1 MTVAHD
7 SVPDAMLISN
17 AVAELQTLARRFS
30 QPMSVAQSVV
40 TIQVVFV
47 AGTASAWRL
56 IETTRS
62 TVGRRRR
69 MLCFDSLEQIRR
81 SVDER
86 LAWQRADEQFVA
98 RHMATPDG
106 FPSVTADWVH
116 SKDFDLI
123 FSAVAGRDSQGDV
136 RNDAE
141 IYRDAL
147 LAGYI
152 TWRGRLPG
160 NVTHRS
166 SCPNSAIAT

>member
-1 MTVAHD
+1 MNVAPD
-7 SVPDAMLISN
+7 SVPEAMLVSN
-17 AVAELQTLARRFS
+17 AVAVLQTLARRFS
-30 QPMSVAQSVV
+30 QSLPAVQSVI

-47 AGTASAWRL
+47 AGTASPWRL

-62 TVGRRRR
+62 IAGRRRR

-106 FPSVTADWVH
+106 FPGVTADWVH

-123 FSAVAGRDSQGDV
+123 FRPS
-136 RNDAE
+136 
-141 IYRDAL
+141 RDAIRKEMS
-147 LAGYI
+147 A
-152 TWRGRLPG
+152 TSPKHT
-160 NVTHRS
+160 VTLS
-166 SCPNSAIAT
+166 

>member
-1 MTVAHD
+1 MNVTHD
-7 SVPDAMLISN
+7 SVPAAMFISN

-30 QPMSVAQSVV
+30 QPLPTVQSVI

-81 SVDER
+81 SIDER

-98 RHMATPDG
+98 SHMATSG
-106 FPSVTADWVH
+106 GLAGVTADWVH
-116 SKDFDLI
+116 SKDFESI
-123 FSAVAGRDSQGDV
+123 FWRS
-136 RNDAE
+136 
-141 IYRDAL
+141 RDAIRKEMC
-147 LAGYI
+147 A
-152 TWRGRLPG
+152 TSPRHT
-160 NVTHRS
+160 VTLS
-166 SCPNSAIAT
+166 

>member
-17 AVAELQTLARRFS
+17 AAAELQTLARRFS
-30 QPMSVAQSVV
+30 QPLPVAQSVV

-47 AGTASAWRL
+47 AGAASPWRL

-123 FSAVAGRDSQGDV
+123 FRPA
-136 RNDAE
+136 
-141 IYRDAL
+141 RDAIRKEMCATMPKHTL
-147 LAGYI
+147 
-152 TWRGRLPG
+152 RL
-160 NVTHRS
+160 S
-166 SCPNSAIAT
+166 